1 LNFIDDSQPHCV
13 CAATI
18 FPSHSSTTEQRSAQ
32 QRNEHRVTTSS
43 ASSASSASSSVV
55 ADDEQEQTSAQPVAP
70 VIVERITVS
79 ILLYIDDVL
88 VIYSVEQLP

>member
-32 QRNEHRVTTSS
+32 QRNEHRVTASS
-43 ASSASSASSSVV
+43 ASSASSSSVV